1 MSLSR
6 GQFIEQILR
15 QIYGTYPSDD
25 ASITPMLVNQ
35 YLDQAIAFAAK
46 TNYTDNLKLEGVG
59 FVNNSFYSTFKS
71 IAINKEEQG
80 LWKLELPQVPVGI
93 GASEG
98 VSTIVL
104 KDGQSHLSLPLVPLT
119 QNQKTYF
126 QSMQN
131 LPFKTLYYVE
141 GSHAYIISALKL
153 SDYTATVTL
162 ISGGNSSDLSS
173 NLNVP
178 GDYLP
183 AVVQYIQQQLMVM
196 KMTPRDLSND
206 GSDLSQN

>member
-1 MSLSR
+1 MTR
-6 GQFIEQILR
+6 AQFIEQILR

-46 TNYTDNLKLEGVG
+46 ANYTDNLKLEGIG
-59 FVNNSFYSTFKS
+59 FVNNSFYTTFKG
-71 IAINKEEQG
+71 IAITREEAG
-80 LWKLELPQVPVGI
+80 LWKLTLPQVPIGI

-104 KDGQSHLSLPLVPLT
+104 KDAQNNISLPLVPLT

-126 QSMQN
+126 QSIQN

-141 GSHAYIISALKL
+141 GNNAYVISSLVL
-153 SDYTATVTL
+153 SNYTATVTL
-162 ISGGNSSDLSS
+162 ISGGDSTNLSS

-178 GDYLP
+178 GDYVP
-183 AVVQYIQQQLMVM
+183 AIVQYIQQQLSFM
-196 KMTPRDLSND
+196 KQTPRDLSND
-206 GSDLSQN
+206 GTDLSQN

>member
-1 MSLSR
+1 MLRS
-6 GQFIEQILR
+6 QFIEQVLR

-46 TNYTDNLKLEGVG
+46 TNYNENIKLEGIG
-59 FVNNSFYSTFKS
+59 FVSNSFYTTFKGITIS
-71 IAINKEEQG
+71 KDENG
-80 LWKLELPQVPVGI
+80 LWVLTLPQVPVGI

-98 VSTIVL
+98 VSTLVL
-104 KDGQSHLSLPLVPLT
+104 RDDKNKISLPLVPLT

-141 GSHAYIISALKL
+141 GNHAYIISALKL

-162 ISGGNSSDLSS
+162 ISGGDSTDLSS

-178 GDYLP
+178 GDYIP
-183 AVVQYIQQQLMVM
+183 AIVQYIQQQLMVM
-196 KMTPRDLSND
+196 KTTPRDLGND
-206 GSDLSQN
+206 GTDLSQN